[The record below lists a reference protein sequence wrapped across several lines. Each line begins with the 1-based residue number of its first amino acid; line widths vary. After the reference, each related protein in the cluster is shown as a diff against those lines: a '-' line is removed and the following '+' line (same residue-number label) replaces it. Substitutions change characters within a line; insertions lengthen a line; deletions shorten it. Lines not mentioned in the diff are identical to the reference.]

1 MTSGGSDGGSRR
13 SPRARREATFTR
25 STKPGPVLP
34 LGHAAFAYLTYVAV
48 AAATDRNL
56 PARWALVPLAVGS
69 QFPDLIDKP
78 LAFYGLLASGR
89 SMGHSVFV
97 AAVLVG
103 GVAWRVRASGSSTRS
118 GGWRHRLATVAP
130 GALAVG
136 YATHLVGDVLAPVLA
151 GRLWDA
157 RFLLWPLASVPRSPV
172 DDVSPLVRLLR
183 QYQQP
188 TAHPQIELIA
198 LAATVFVLLR
208 VRRARSGMTSAND
221 G

>member
-1 MTSGGSDGGSRR
+1 
-13 SPRARREATFTR
+13 
-25 STKPGPVLP
+25 VLP
-34 LGHAAFAYLTYVAV
+34 LGHAAFAYLTYVTV
-48 AAATDRNL
+48 AAATGRNL

-97 AAVLVG
+97 AAVFVG
-103 GVAWRVRASGSSTRS
+103 GVAWILGRSRDRARVD
-118 GGWRHRLATVAP
+118 GWRYRLATVTP
-130 GALAVG
+130 SALAVG
-136 YATHLVGDVLAPVLA
+136 YATHLVGDILAPVLA

-172 DDVSPLVRLLR
+172 DGVSPFVRFLR

-188 TAHPQIELIA
+188 AAHPQVEVII
-198 LAATVFVLLR
+198 LATVVFVLLR
-208 VRRARSGMTSAND
+208 LRGAGSKAR
-221 G
+221 